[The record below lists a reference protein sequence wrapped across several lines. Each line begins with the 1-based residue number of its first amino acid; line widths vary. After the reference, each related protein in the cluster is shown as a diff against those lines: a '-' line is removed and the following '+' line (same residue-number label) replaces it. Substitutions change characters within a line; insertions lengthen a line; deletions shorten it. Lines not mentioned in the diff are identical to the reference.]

1 MEYYRGKPYTIV
13 QGIEPRS
20 WIWTVYLDENTVRSG
35 ASLTRAAATVS
46 VMWQI
51 DNALAPIKRKP
62 VPPSDEAS

>member
-13 QGIEPRS
+13 QGIEPGS

-35 ASLTRAAATVS
+35 ASPTRAAATRS

-62 VPPSDEAS
+62 VPPSDEVS